1 MIKFTQAERTQK
13 PARIG
18 ILGQTA
24 SGKTISSLL
33 LAKGLTDNGK
43 VVIFDTENGRASL
56 KANNPLLEGW
66 NFDTY
71 TIPPDKASPT
81 LALEVAKEAVA
92 QSYDAIIFDS
102 SSHLWDWTL
111 NEKERLGQA
120 FHYWS
125 KAKAPYYKFIREAV
139 INLPIHTILT
149 LRTEMKYE
157 QEESAG
163 KKAVVKLGLTPQGEK
178 NLQYELDFVFNLDRN
193 HEATIEKT
201 EDGVFTQDSFIITP
215 EVGQDI
221 KNWLF
226 MGKDYDP
233 EAKTKRTFINRITE
247 LYIQKH
253 EVEALPEEEL
263 IKLKAMSVADLT
275 AYGLTLSKK

>member
-33 LAKGLTDNGK
+33 LAKGLTGAGK

-56 KANNPLLEGW
+56 KANNPLLEDW
-66 NFDTY
+66 SFDTY
-71 TIPPDKASPT
+71 TVEPDKASPT
-81 LALEVAKEAVA
+81 LALDVAKEAVS
-92 QSYDAIIFDS
+92 QGYQAIIFDS
-102 SSHLWDWTL
+102 TSHLWDWTL

-120 FHYWS
+120 WRYWA

-157 QEESAG
+157 QEENSG
-163 KKAVVKLGLTPQGEK
+163 KKEVVKLGLTPQGEK
-178 NLQYELDFVFNLDRN
+178 NLQYELDFVFNIDRN
-193 HEATIEKT
+193 HEAVIEKA
-201 EDGVFTQDSFIITP
+201 EDGVFSSESFIITP
-215 EVGQDI
+215 ETGQDI
-221 KNWLF
+221 KNWLS

-233 EAKTKRTFINRITE
+233 EARTKASYINRISE

-253 EVEALPEEEL
+253 EVETLPDEEL
-263 IKLKAMSVADLT
+263 AKLKSMSVAELT
-275 AYGLTLSKK
+275 AYGLSFKK